1 MFLKSL
7 EIFGFK
13 SFPNKTR
20 IEFGEG
26 VTALMGPNGC
36 GKSNV
41 VDAVKWVL
49 GEQSPKT
56 LRAGKMEDVIFNG
69 TENRKPL
76 NVAEV
81 TLTISNESGFLD
93 LDLSEIAIKRRV
105 YRSGESEYFIN
116 NQPVKLREIRELFWD
131 TGVGKVAYSVMEQG
145 KIDQVLSSKPED
157 RRYLFEE
164 AAGIT
169 RFKVK
174 GQEAE
179 RKLERTDENI
189 KRISV
194 VLDEVK
200 RSYDS
205 LKVQAEKTKKYQALS
220 DKIFEAELD
229 VQLLKLRDSNFRLNE
244 KSEDVENAKK
254 KIAELQENLSNINNS
269 VSENLDLVNEM
280 QAELSEKQ
288 KNIFAVAA
296 EQNTKKENCKIY
308 ERRQSELKIKISQ
321 LNERKRAVN
330 EKIESLNTDIDEQQA
345 ALHDLEKN
353 LVNIEKNIAE
363 FKQTIEIAEN
373 KIRTNNTSIAANEAK
388 IKALEIKQNEN
399 EAALHNITEDI
410 VTELDKKLNQS
421 GYSSKERSDCETE
434 VFTMLDKL
442 KIVITGR
449 KNLCADARNFD
460 GTGAEFT
467 EKIRMSFDE
476 IETLVDAL
484 QEKMQE
490 YKKMSFGFIDEFLS
504 PEGIITKKRAIDKL
518 IQENKTQVENFRTA
532 IAELHTENTNLDKK
546 IGEYHTT
553 LTGLSMNKT
562 KAVTQAESCKQQAGI
577 FKRELASQENGL
589 REIEN
594 DIFLEQKNFEENEN
608 TILDLQGEINI
619 LENKGRILTEE
630 LKKLEDAITLRSSDL
645 ASKKDKITSLTE
657 NLGKQQALLEKHLTA
672 VDYIKADIENIK
684 TAFRENYSVDLMEHE
699 ERMFKI
705 KENPQELKNDSV
717 RLKQELKNLGTVNH
731 MAIEEFTEVKERYDF
746 LNTQI
751 TDLQKARDDLKRITD
766 EIRAESTEIFLD
778 TYQKIKRNFHNMF
791 RRLFGGGKAEIKLE
805 DPKNVLESGIAIFAQ
820 PPGKRLENIG
830 LLSGGERSM
839 TAVALLFATYMVK
852 PSPFCFLDEIDA
864 ALDEQNVI
872 RFTTTLKEFA
882 SMSQYIVITHN
893 KRTVLGANTM
903 LGVTMGESGVS
914 TIVSIKL
921 QGDEKQ
927 IDEQQ
932 RIETDMEN
940 FVEEDVPVE
949 EGIYIPERPPKRTGV
964 SAEPQA
970 ETAPSAEEKPE
981 SAE

>member
-13 SFPNKTR
+13 SFPDKTR

-26 VTALMGPNGC
+26 VTALLGPNGC

-49 GEQSPKT
+49 GEQSAKT

-69 TENRKPL
+69 TDNRKPL

-93 LDLSEIAIKRRV
+93 LDISEIAIKRRV

-169 RFKVK
+169 RFKAK

-179 RKLERTDENI
+179 RKLEKTDENI

-205 LKVQAEKTKKYQALS
+205 LKVQAEKTQKYQVLS
-220 DKIFEAELD
+220 DKVFEAELD
-229 VQLLKLRDSNFRLNE
+229 IQLLKLRDSNFRLTE
-244 KSEDVENAKK
+244 KKED
-254 KIAELQENLSNINNS
+254 ITQAEIKLKELNENLASINNS
-269 VSENLDLVNEM
+269 VTENLDIVNEM
-280 QAELSEKQ
+280 QTQLSEKQ
-288 KNIFAVAA
+288 RNIFSIAA

-308 ERRQSELKIKISQ
+308 ERQQGELKIKISQ
-321 LNERKRAVN
+321 LKERKLN
-330 EKIESLNTDIDEQQA
+330 ISEKIEDLNNDIDEQQA
-345 ALHDLEKN
+345 TLHALEKT
-353 LVNIEKNIAE
+353 VNDIEQNINK
-363 FKQTIEIAEN
+363 FKETVELASN
-373 KIRTNNTSIAANEAK
+373 KIKTNNNTILSNETK
-388 IKALEIKQNEN
+388 IKELELKRNEK
-399 EAALHNITEDI
+399 EAELHSITEDI
-410 VTELDKKLNQS
+410 VTELDKKLNQT
-421 GYSSKERSDCETE
+421 GYSSKDRSNCEAE
-434 VFTMLDKL
+434 VFNLLEKL
-442 KIVITGR
+442 RILTSGR
-449 KNLCADARNFD
+449 KQLFSDAGSFNSN
-460 GTGAEFT
+460 GTEFS
-467 EKIRMSFDE
+467 EKVISSFNE
-476 IETLVDAL
+476 IETLVQSL
-484 QEKMQE
+484 NTQMQE
-490 YKKMSFGFIDEFLS
+490 YKKMSFGFIDEFLA
-504 PEGIITKKRAIDKL
+504 PEGIITKKRTIDKV
-518 IQENKTQVENFRTA
+518 INDNKNEVENLRNSITA
-532 IAELHTENTNLDKK
+532 LHTENTELDKK
-546 IGEYHTT
+546 IAEYNNT
-553 LTGLSMNKT
+553 LTSLSINKT
-562 KAVTQAESCKQQAGI
+562 KAMTQADSSKQQMSF
-577 FKRELASQENGL
+577 FKRELANQENAL

-594 DIFLEQKNFEENEN
+594 DIYNEEKNFNETENIIV
-608 TILDLQGEINI
+608 TIQGEINE
-619 LENKGRILTEE
+619 LESKGRKLADE
-630 LKKLEDAITLRSSDL
+630 LKKLEDAISLRSSEL
-645 ASKKDKITSLTE
+645 SSKKDKIISLNE
-657 NLGKQQALLEKHLTA
+657 KIAKEQAVLEKYLTA
-672 VDYIKADIENIK
+672 VDYIKAEIESIK
-684 TAFRENYSVDLMEHE
+684 TNFRENYSVDLMEHE

-705 KENPQELKNDSV
+705 KEAPQELRNDSV
-717 RLKQELKNLGTVNH
+717 RLKQELKNLGTVNL
-731 MAIEEFTEVKERYDF
+731 MAIEEFAEVKERYDF
-746 LNTQI
+746 LTTQI
-751 TDLQKARDDLKRITD
+751 NDLETARDDLKRITD
-766 EIRAESTEIFLD
+766 EIRAESTEIFLG

-820 PPGKRLENIG
+820 PPGKRLESIA

-882 SMSQYIVITHN
+882 SVSQYIVITHN

-914 TIVSIKL
+914 TIVSVKL

-927 IDEQQ
+927 IDEQHRVEADLQ
-932 RIETDMEN
+932 N
-940 FVEEDVPVE
+940 FVEEDVPDE
-949 EGIYIPERPPKRTGV
+949 EGIFIPERPPKRTN
-964 SAEPQA
+964 
-970 ETAPSAEEKPE
+970 T
-981 SAE
+981 